1 MQSVTISHSKACQSF
16 VVLIGMV
23 CIIMHIFKL
32 KCFKQSQS
40 EACMV
45 KIEFRK
51 CTLLPKGGS
60 TDHWAGFSCGACW
73 GLQMMK

>member
-23 CIIMHIFKL
+23 CIIMYIFKL

-51 CTLLPKGGS
+51 CTLLPKGARIIGQDS
-60 TDHWAGFSCGACW
+60 RVVHAGGY
-73 GLQMMK
+73 K